1 MLAAPVRTFT
11 PDIIFCCIDK
21 KTKPEIKPNAKTDLD
36 GALCDDGAE
45 FTANTNNHIADVR
58 PQKVALRTVPV
69 FWVHG
74 TTRIEVNA
82 FLDDGSTASYILEK
96 I

>member
-1 MLAAPVRTFT
+1 MDF
-11 PDIIFCCIDK
+11 
-21 KTKPEIKPNAKTDLD
+21 D

-45 FTANTNNHIADVR
+45 LTANANNNIADVR
-58 PQKVALRTVPV
+58 AQKVALRTVPV
-69 FWVHG
+69 FLVHD